1 MNFLQQAFNGL
12 GGDAEEMVLTER
24 MYSIPKAGVEA
35 IPLGTLASVDLN
47 GSGAEAGFLEFTA
60 ESTLGGVL
68 IYSAYQAVLTLLRS
82 EAARKAGDITR
93 MDQLK
98 LVLRTSVDAG
108 KSSAF
113 TMLVASAIVA
123 VMPWLAWPLGVL
135 GIVGGTV
142 MATRIANEFWMALS
156 IDQQTELR
164 NAAEQAKVNI
174 EKMIP
179 KADDGDEGLPAPMPA

>member
-1 MNFLQQAFNGL
+1 MNVLKQAFNGL
-12 GGDAEEMVLTER
+12 GGNAEEMVLTER

-35 IPLGTLASVDLN
+35 IPLGTIASVDLN

-93 MDQLK
+93 VDQLK

-123 VMPWLAWPLGVL
+123 VMPWLAWPLGIL
-135 GIVGGTV
+135 GIVGGGV

-156 IDQQTELR
+156 YEQQAELR
-164 NAAEQAKVNI
+164 NAAEKAKVNI
-174 EKMIP
+174 ERMIP
-179 KADDGDEGLPAPMPA
+179 KADDGDEGLAPMPA

>member
-1 MNFLQQAFNGL
+1 MNFLKQAFNGINA
-12 GGDAEEMVLTER
+12 DAEEMVLTER

-35 IPLGTLASVDLN
+35 IPLGTIASVDLN

-93 MDQLK
+93 VDQLK

-123 VMPWLAWPLGVL
+123 VMPWLGMATRNVL
-135 GIVGGTV
+135 GIVGGGV
-142 MATRIANEFWMALS
+142 MAGRVANEFWMALS
-156 IDQQTELR
+156 YEQQSELR
-164 NAAEQAKVNI
+164 NAAEKAKGQHRTH
-174 EKMIP
+174 
-179 KADDGDEGLPAPMPA
+179 DS

>member
-1 MNFLQQAFNGL
+1 MNFLQQAFNGINS
-12 GGDAEEMVLTER
+12 DAEEMVLTER

-35 IPLGTLASVDLN
+35 IPLGTIASVDLN

-93 MDQLK
+93 VDQLK

-135 GIVGGTV
+135 GIVGGGV
-142 MATRIANEFWMALS
+142 MAGRIANEFWMALS
-156 IDQQTELR
+156 YEQQTELR
-164 NAAEQAKVNI
+164 TAAEKAKVNI
-174 EKMIP
+174 ERMIP
-179 KADDGDEGLPAPMPA
+179 KTDDGDEGLPAPMPA